1 MQHDHKNP
9 LSQRNHHEIHHRHRH
24 HFGCH
29 NRSSSDDHTVRQ
41 ELGWKRDLHHNSQWG
56 VLMATKRTKPGS
68 EDRAQISALVLKGM
82 RNGLSAL
89 KACEAAG
96 VHQSTFNTW
105 LNDDDALAV
114 DYARAREDLIERM
127 AQEVLELSDSDVGLL
142 PDGKK
147 DWAAVQKHKLQVDT
161 RKWLL
166 SKLAPKKF
174 GDKIEVSGD
183 PANPLVQRI
192 ERVVVKS

>member
-1 MQHDHKNP
+1 
-9 LSQRNHHEIHHRHRH
+9 
-24 HFGCH
+24 
-29 NRSSSDDHTVRQ
+29 
-41 ELGWKRDLHHNSQWG
+41 
-56 VLMATKRTKPGS
+56 MATKRTKPGS
-68 EDRAQISALVLKGM
+68 EDRAIISQAVLDGM

-89 KACEAAG
+89 KACQAAG
-96 VHQSTFNTW
+96 VNQSTFNDW
-105 LNDDDALAV
+105 LNDDAKLAAE
-114 DYARAREDLIERM
+114 YARAREELIERM
-127 AQEVLELSDSDVGLL
+127 AQEVLDLSDSDVGML

-166 SKLAPKKF
+166 SKLAPKKY

-192 ERVVVKS
+192 ERVIVKA